1 MNIVKRAEV
10 RNMEYFEIKT
20 TYNVLNKSFDTEAE
34 AKEYARRLNDLVSLY
49 TGGKS
54 LEEWIEV
61 REQAI
66 PNNRYVSTTVNDCDL
81 VYTLGDIELTIAGY
95 GGQINHIRVNGAFSS
110 FYTHKDGK
118 VKIHSVAI
126 TDKYCK

>member
-1 MNIVKRAEV
+1 
-10 RNMEYFEIKT
+10 MEYFEIKT

-34 AKEYARRLNDLVSLY
+34 AEEYARSLEDFVSIY

-54 LEEWIEV
+54 LEEWIEGL
-61 REQAI
+61 EQTI
-66 PNNRYVSTTVNDCDL
+66 PNNRYVGTTVKDCDL

-95 GGQINHIRVNGAFSS
+95 GGQLNHIRVNGAFSS

-126 TDKYCK
+126 TDKYCR